1 MQDQLQQ
8 IEENKLLIEKAK
20 AVYKRNNEILD
31 QWEATKRIVGITPEK
46 IREILEQEKNNP
58 LVEKYLNMDASD
70 VNYEELI
77 SDFRTEYGDKIDLS
91 SFEHFER
98 RQDTPVSST
107 NTDKKLSE
115 NFSLGNVAKNKKG
128 PKRIFL

>member
-107 NTDKKLSE
+107 NTDKKTIGK
-115 NFSLGNVAKNKKG
+115 F
-128 PKRIFL
+128 